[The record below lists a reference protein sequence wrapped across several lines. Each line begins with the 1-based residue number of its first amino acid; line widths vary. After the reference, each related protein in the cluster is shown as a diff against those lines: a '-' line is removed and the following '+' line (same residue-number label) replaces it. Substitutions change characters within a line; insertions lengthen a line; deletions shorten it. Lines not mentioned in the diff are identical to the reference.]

1 MGRRMM
7 RAAGAG
13 LMEAGNQAQLYQ
25 QNAREDRKLSL
36 EKQRQENL
44 LKISEGR
51 QGLMTERLAFDK
63 STAAT
68 NIAEKREDKFYNRAG
83 AMVSSV
89 YGKDGMSAQE
99 LETFNNMV
107 KFDGEP
113 KLALQKMIEAGLYTP
128 ETAPDIAKLEKLY
141 KGLEGA
147 YNTTI
152 GRAEDAP
159 EFNLQQ
165 VLSQYP
171 ATYTEL
177 NPVAAEEGGE
187 EVVPEEEEQGW
198 MSRAWDSFTGSGESS
213 EGGKTSFVEGQ
224 PRQLGREFGLMSA
237 EGLGAAGREIYGGG
251 EFDPYFKGIN
261 AVVEGYQEHIGGPF
275 ERLMLGDKRYLD
287 SNAGPVSGEE
297 LQPEVPQA
305 SYRPRK

>member
-1 MGRRMM
+1 MM
-7 RAAGAG
+7 RAVGAG

-25 QNAREDRKLSL
+25 QNAREDRKLAL

-51 QGLMTERLAFDK
+51 QGLMSERLAFDK

-68 NIAEKREDKFYNRAG
+68 NIADKREDKFYNRAG

-128 ETAPDIAKLEKLY
+128 DTAPDIAKLEKLY

-198 MSRAWDSFTGSGESS
+198 LSRTWDSVT
-213 EGGKTSFVEGQ
+213 
-224 PRQLGREFGLMSA
+224 
-237 EGLGAAGREIYGGG
+237 GGG
-251 EFDPYFKGIN
+251 EGGEISGEEQAYKDRFIPKGEQRSRSHPYYPTSPGADARSF
-261 AVVEGYQEHIGGPF
+261 PT
-275 ERLMLGDKRYLD
+275 ERLSPPGSESGGGLMQTPGFLD
-287 SNAGPVSGEE
+287 ESAVSEAREFLNRGTRGQIQRGEE